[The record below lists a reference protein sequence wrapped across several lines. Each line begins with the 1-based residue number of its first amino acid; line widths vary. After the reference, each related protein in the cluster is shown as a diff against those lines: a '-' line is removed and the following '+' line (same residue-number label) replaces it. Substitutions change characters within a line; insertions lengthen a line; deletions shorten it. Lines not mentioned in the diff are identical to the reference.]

1 MSRRYQVYSLSDPSK
16 AQRIVGE
23 IGKMDGVK
31 KVDISEDLRE
41 MAIDADAAEFSTV
54 MDRVVNI
61 CSKVSYGCE
70 VKYKFS

>member
-1 MSRRYQVYSLSDPSK
+1 MYSLSDPSK

-61 CSKVSYGCE
+61 CNKVSYGCE

>member
-1 MSRRYQVYSLSDPSK
+1 MYSLSDPSK

-41 MAIDADAAEFSTV
+41 MDIDADAAEFSTV

-70 VKYKFS
+70 VKYKFT

>member
-1 MSRRYQVYSLSDPSK
+1 MSDPSK

-61 CSKVSYGCE
+61 CNKVSYGCE

>member
-1 MSRRYQVYSLSDPSK
+1 MCIPCQ
-16 AQRIVGE
+16 
-23 IGKMDGVK
+23 DGVK

-41 MAIDADAAEFSTV
+41 MDIDADAAEFSTV

-61 CSKVSYGCE
+61 CNKVSYGCE

>member
-1 MSRRYQVYSLSDPSK
+1 MSRQYRIYSLSDPSK

-23 IGKMDGVK
+23 VENVDGVK
-31 KVDISEDLRE
+31 NVGISEDLKE
-41 MAIDADAAEFSTV
+41 MKIEVDEGKLTAV

-61 CSKVSYGCE
+61 RNKISYGCE

>member
-1 MSRRYQVYSLSDPSK
+1 MNRRYHVYSLSDPSK

-23 IGKMDGVK
+23 IGKVDGVK
-31 KVDISEDLRE
+31 KVGISEDLRE
-41 MAIDADAAEFSTV
+41 MDIDVEAAEFSAV

-70 VKYKFS
+70 VKYKFT

>member
-1 MSRRYQVYSLSDPSK
+1 MCIPCQTPRRHSELSARS
-16 AQRIVGE
+16 E
-23 IGKMDGVK
+23 KMDGVK

-41 MAIDADAAEFSTV
+41 MDIDADAAEFSTV

-61 CSKVSYGCE
+61 CNKVSYGCE

>member
-1 MSRRYQVYSLSDPSK
+1 MYSLSDPSK

-41 MAIDADAAEFSTV
+41 MDIDADATEFSTV

-61 CSKVSYGCE
+61 CNKVSYGCE

>member
-1 MSRRYQVYSLSDPSK
+1 MYSLSAPSK

-41 MAIDADAAEFSTV
+41 MDIDADAAEFSTV

-61 CSKVSYGCE
+61 CNKVSYGCE

>member
-1 MSRRYQVYSLSDPSK
+1 
-16 AQRIVGE
+16 
-23 IGKMDGVK
+23 MDGVK

>member
-1 MSRRYQVYSLSDPSK
+1 MSRRYHVYSLSDPSM

-61 CSKVSYGCE
+61 CNKVSYGCE

>member
-1 MSRRYQVYSLSDPSK
+1 MSRRYHVYSLSDPSK

-41 MAIDADAAEFSTV
+41 MDIDADAAEFSTV
-54 MDRVVNI
+54 VDRVVNI
-61 CSKVSYGCE
+61 CNKVSYGCE

>member
-1 MSRRYQVYSLSDPSK
+1 MYSLSDPSK

-41 MAIDADAAEFSTV
+41 MDIDADAAEFSTV

-61 CSKVSYGCE
+61 CNKVSYGCE

>member
-1 MSRRYQVYSLSDPSK
+1 MSRRHQVYSLSDPSK

-41 MAIDADAAEFSTV
+41 MDIDADAAEFSTV

-61 CSKVSYGCE
+61 CNKVSYGCE

>member
-1 MSRRYQVYSLSDPSK
+1 MSRRYNVYSLSDPSK

-41 MAIDADAAEFSTV
+41 MDIDADATEFSTV

-61 CSKVSYGCE
+61 CNKVSYGCE

>member
-1 MSRRYQVYSLSDPSK
+1 MSRRYHVYSLSDPST

>member
-1 MSRRYQVYSLSDPSK
+1 MSRRYHVYSLSDSSK

-41 MAIDADAAEFSTV
+41 MDIDADSAEFSAV

-61 CSKVSYGCE
+61 CNKVSYGCE